1 MFYNSLYKKQFL
13 QSLERENE
21 IRVYT
26 ALFNNSSKVEQ
37 QFDTDLYNFTTTEIE
52 ILLYNIYSSSKNT
65 LLTYLTFAKKYTDY
79 AIERGDRLSNINLF
93 RMFTYDKIDKFVYK
107 HKQKFFT
114 YEKFLLHVS
123 SFYNASDRALIS
135 AIFHG
140 ISGTAYSELI
150 NLTIEDIKEAR
161 NNPTYIVNNEQYYK
175 LKLSNDKKSET
186 IERYVEVP
194 ELLLDD
200 MESSYKATIYYT
212 KNGDPSSRTPAKEV
226 ISGNH
231 IFRNIEFTDTTTE
244 QIDKQVVYRRIRVL
258 QDLTNN
264 YISSVTNVIDS
275 GILHYMYLL
284 SENGKLDFIK
294 IEKVMRR
301 YNRHIFKNSLSY
313 TVARFSEQYTDALQ
327 ELYGV
332 VIVNKP

>member
-1 MFYNSLYKKQFL
+1 MFYNSLYKRQFL

-37 QFDTDLYNFTTTEIE
+37 QFDTDLYNFTTSEIE

-123 SFYNASDRALIS
+123 SFYNASDRALVS

-140 ISGTAYSELI
+140 ISGAAYSELI
-150 NLTIEDIKEAR
+150 NLTIDDIKEAR
-161 NNPTYIVNNEQYYK
+161 SNPTHVAGDEQYYK
-175 LKLSNDKKSET
+175 LRLLNDKKGET
-186 IERYVEVP
+186 IERYIEVP
-194 ELLLDD
+194 EVLLDD
-200 MESSYKATIYYT
+200 MEKSYRATIYYT
-212 KNGDPSSRTPAKEV
+212 KNGDPSSRRPAKD
-226 ISGNH
+226 IIGGNH
-231 IFRNIEFTDTTTE
+231 IFRNVEFTDTTTE
-244 QIDKQVVYRRIRVL
+244 QIDKQVVYRRMKVL

-284 SENGKLDFIK
+284 SENGKLDYMK

-301 YNRHIFKNSLSY
+301 YSKHIYEKSLPY
-313 TVARFSEQYTDALQ
+313 TIARFIKQYQDALQ
-327 ELYGV
+327 DLYGV

>member
-1 MFYNSLYKKQFL
+1 MFYNSLYKRQFL

-37 QFDTDLYNFTTTEIE
+37 QFDTDLYNFTTSEIE

-93 RMFTYDKIDKFVYK
+93 RMFTYDKVDKFVYK

-123 SFYNASDRALIS
+123 SFYNASDRALVS

-140 ISGTAYSELI
+140 ISGAAYSELI
-150 NLTIEDIKEAR
+150 NLTIDDIKEAR
-161 NNPTYIVNNEQYYK
+161 NNPTHVAGDEQYYK
-175 LKLSNDKKSET
+175 LRLLNDKKGET
-186 IERYVEVP
+186 IERYIEVP

-200 MESSYKATIYYT
+200 MEKSYRATIYYT
-212 KNGDPSSRTPAKEV
+212 KNGDPSSRMPAKD
-226 ISGNH
+226 IIGGSH
-231 IFRNIEFTDTTTE
+231 IFRNVEFTDTTTE
-244 QIDKQVVYRRIRVL
+244 QIDKQVVYRRMKTL

-284 SENGKLDFIK
+284 SENGKLDYMK

-301 YNRHIFKNSLSY
+301 YSKHIYEKSLSY
-313 TVARFSEQYTDALQ
+313 TIARFYKQYQDALQ
-327 ELYGV
+327 DLYGV